1 MKTVAI
7 IESLDT
13 KLDES
18 LFAAECINK
27 QGLNTLLID
36 NSTWNLDVDKGDIT
50 PLEVLACVSCDREAF
65 SKLNKPEKIA
75 AMTAGLEKLIP
86 ELYAQGRIDGVM
98 SVGGGQNGAMAAPA
112 MKALP
117 FGVPKV
123 LSSAL
128 ACGSREMEQFV
139 GEKDIFVV
147 PTVADIAGL
156 NPITKTLIRSVCAAV
171 TGLVKYGE
179 IYHQTGDHRIIAATM
194 LGETTKGTMEALRLI
209 TEGTDY
215 EYVVFHANGVGGR
228 CMEALIEE
236 GQINAVLDYTLH
248 EIVCELFGGYCAG
261 ARNRLLKSLEYGLPT
276 LVVPGGLDMNDY
288 YNEATGSYLPKDF
301 KERKSVLHNANI
313 WHSKITRAEAEE
325 LVRVVCERLGKAV
338 KPVTLV
344 VPTKGCCQTTAAGGP
359 IYDPEIDEL
368 MVQAFK
374 EQVPPNVKLVVV
386 EHGINDPEFAAVAAD
401 EFKLL
406 LKEYGWN

>member
-1 MKTVAI
+1 MKTIAI

-18 LFAAECINK
+18 LFATEFINK
-27 QGLNTLLID
+27 QGINTLLID
-36 NSTWNLDVDKGDIT
+36 NSTWNLDVGKGDIQ
-50 PLEVLACVSCDREAF
+50 PLEVLAYASCDREAF
-65 SKLNKPEKIA
+65 LKLDKPGKIA
-75 AMTAGLEKLIP
+75 AMTAGLEKLLP
-86 ELYAQGRIDGVM
+86 ELYSEGKIDGVM

-156 NPITKTLIRSVCAAV
+156 NPITRTLIRSVCAAII
-171 TGLVKYGE
+171 GLVQYGE

-194 LGETTKGTMEALRLI
+194 LGETTKGTTEAMRLI
-209 TEGTDY
+209 LEGTDY
-215 EYVVFHANGVGGR
+215 ESVVFHANGVGGR

-248 EIVCELFGGYCAG
+248 EIVCELFGGYCSG
-261 ARNRLLKSLEYGLPT
+261 AKNRLLKSLEYGLPT

-288 YNEATGSYLPKDF
+288 YNEETGSFLPADF
-301 KERKSVLHNANI
+301 SERKSVLHNANI
-313 WHSKITRAEAEE
+313 WHSKITKEEAAE
-325 LVRVVCERLGKAV
+325 LVRVVCERLGTAE

-344 VPTKGCCQTTAAGGP
+344 VPTKGCCQTTAVNGP

-368 MVQAFK
+368 MVNGFR
-374 EQVPPNVKLVVV
+374 EQVKPNTKLVIVDA
-386 EHGINDPEFAAVAAD
+386 GINDPEFARVVAD
-401 EFKLL
+401 EFRLL

>member
-1 MKTVAI
+1 MKTIAI

-13 KLDES
+13 KLEES

-27 QGLNTLLID
+27 QGINTLLID
-36 NSTWNLDVDKGDIT
+36 NSTWNLDVDKGDIK
-50 PLEVLACVSCDREAF
+50 PLEVLACVSCDRESF

-75 AMTAGLEKLIP
+75 TMTAGLVKLLP
-86 ELYAQGRIDGVM
+86 ELYAAGKIDGVM

-128 ACGSREMEQFV
+128 ACGTREMEQFV

-147 PTVADIAGL
+147 PTIADIAGL

-171 TGLVKYGE
+171 TGLVQYGE
-179 IYHQTGDHRIIAATM
+179 IYHQTGDHKIIAATM
-194 LGETTKGTMEALRLI
+194 LGETTRGTTETLRLI

-215 EYVVFHANGVGGR
+215 ECVVFHANGVGGR

-261 ARNRLLKSLEYGLPT
+261 AKNRLLKSLKYELPT
-276 LVVPGGLDMNDY
+276 VVVPGGLDMNDY
-288 YNEATGSYLPKDF
+288 YNEETGSYLPKDF
-301 KERKSVLHNANI
+301 KERKSILHNANI
-313 WHSKITRAEAEE
+313 WHSKINRAEAEE
-325 LVRVVCERLGKAV
+325 VVMVVCERLATAV

-344 VPTKGCCQTTAAGGP
+344 VPTKGCCQTTAVGGP
-359 IYDPEIDEL
+359 IYDAEIDEL
-368 MVQAFK
+368 MVQAFRDN
-374 EQVPPNVKLVVV
+374 VPSNVKMVIV
-386 EHGINDPEFAAVAAD
+386 EAGVNDPEFAKVVAD

>member
-36 NSTWNLDVDKGDIT
+36 NSTWNLDVEKGDIT
-50 PLEVLACVSCDREAF
+50 PLEVLAYASVDREAF
-65 SKLNKPEKIA
+65 LRLNKPEKIA

-86 ELYAQGRIDGVM
+86 ELYAQGKIDGVM

-171 TGLVKYGE
+171 TGLVQYGE
-179 IYHQTGDHRIIAATM
+179 IYHQTGDHKIIAATM

-215 EYVVFHANGVGGR
+215 EQVVFHANGVGGR

-261 ARNRLLKSLEYGLPT
+261 ARNRLLKSLEYGIPT

-288 YNEATGSYLPKDF
+288 YNESTGAWLPKDF

-313 WHSKITRAEAEE
+313 WHSKITREEAEE
-325 LVRVVCERLGKAV
+325 LVKVVCERLGTAV

-344 VPTKGCCQTTAAGGP
+344 VPTKGCCQTTAVGGP

-368 MVQAFK
+368 MVRAFK
-374 EQVPPNVKLVVV
+374 EQVPPNVKLVVA
-386 EHGINDPEFAAVAAD
+386 ESGINDPEFAAVVAE

>member
-7 IESLDT
+7 LESLDT
-13 KLDES
+13 KLEDS
-18 LFAAECINK
+18 LFAAEMINE

-36 NSTWNLDVDKGDIT
+36 NSTWNLDVGKGDIQ
-50 PLEVLACVSCDREAF
+50 PLEVLSYASLDRDSF
-65 SKLNKPEKIA
+65 LKLNKPEKIA
-75 AMTAGLEKLIP
+75 AMTSGLVKLVGD
-86 ELYAQGRIDGVM
+86 LYKEGKIDGIM
-98 SVGGGQNGAMAAPA
+98 SVGGGQNGAMAAPV

-117 FGVPKV
+117 FGFPKV

-156 NPITKTLIRSVCAAV
+156 NPITKTLIRSVCAATV
-171 TGLVKYGE
+171 GLVKYGE
-179 IYHQTGDHRIIAATM
+179 VYHQTGDHKIIAATM
-194 LGETTKGTMEALRLI
+194 LGETTKGTTEALRLI

-215 EYVVFHANGVGGR
+215 ETVVFHANGVGGR

-248 EIVCELFGGYCAG
+248 EIVCELFGGYCSG
-261 ARNRLLKSLEYGLPT
+261 AKNRLLKSLEYGLPT

-288 YNEATGSYLPKDF
+288 YNEETGAFLPADF
-301 KERKSVLHNANI
+301 KERKSILHNQNI
-313 WHSKITRAEAEE
+313 WHSKIVASEAVQ
-325 LVRVVCERLGKAV
+325 LVDTVCERLATAT

-344 VPTKGCCQTTAAGGP
+344 VPAKGGCQTTSQGGP
-359 IYDPEIDEL
+359 IEDPAIDEL
-368 MVQAFK
+368 MVQRFK
-374 EQVPPNVKLVVV
+374 EKVTPNVKLVIVDKNV
-386 EHGINDPEFAAVAAD
+386 NDPEFAKVVAD
-401 EFKLL
+401 EFKSL
-406 LKEYGWN
+406 LKAYGWE